1 MSFGET
7 SDQNEKSF
15 NIKRHVSKDQRTL
28 LRQKLLNYRTSLIP
42 ATTEQF
48 LPVGSIGILF
58 EFDHYQIEQVL
69 ANCTHLFTMNDIVSC
84 VELWRNVHANMVY
97 TILNEVFKDMD
108 ESVTLLLSVEDFED
122 MEVVEEDWEEIRDD
136 TERAE
141 LFDDSKFG
149 DTSKM
154 TVENSQNESV
164 GFDNDNVSFI
174 LNTIT
179 KDIDCMEYS

>member
-1 MSFGET
+1 M
-7 SDQNEKSF
+7 K
-15 NIKRHVSKDQRTL
+15 
-28 LRQKLLNYRTSLIP
+28 Y
-42 ATTEQF
+42 
-48 LPVGSIGILF
+48 
-58 EFDHYQIEQVL
+58 
-69 ANCTHLFTMNDIVSC
+69 IVSC
-84 VELWRNVHANMVY
+84 VKLWKNVQANMVY

-154 TVENSQNESV
+154 TV
-164 GFDNDNVSFI
+164 
-174 LNTIT
+174 
-179 KDIDCMEYS
+179 